1 MTTADTIKQRDSVHG
16 NFADTARIA
25 QLLKSV
31 IDHELVN
38 RQQRGQVKLSYVQRE
53 VIDLITTKIARIIAG
68 DNNEPDHYHDIGGYA
83 LLAENE
89 AKLAKID
96 RPFQPTAPVVNSTA
110 KLLQEE
116 MEKQK
121 NG

>member
-16 NFADTARIA
+16 NFSDTARIS

-38 RQQRGQVKLSYVQRE
+38 RQNRNQPKLTHVQRE
-53 VIDLITTKIARIIAG
+53 MLDMITSKIARIIAG
-68 DNNEPDHYHDIGGYA
+68 DHNEPDHYHDIGGYA

-89 AKLAKID
+89 AKLSKID
-96 RPFQPTAPVVNSTA
+96 RPFQPTAPVTEP
-110 KLLQEE
+110 KE
-116 MEKQK
+116 QK